1 MPTDTSEAVATA
13 RGYYNSDDADAFY
26 STIWG
31 GEDIHIGL
39 YESEDDSILD
49 ASRRTV
55 ERIAS
60 RLDTPG
66 EWTRV
71 LDIGSGYGGAARYLA
86 RSFGCRVLALN
97 LSDVE
102 NETARRLNEEQGLDQ
117 RVEVVDGSFQE
128 IQYPDNT
135 FDFVWSQDALLHSD
149 DRRQV
154 VQEVARVLKP
164 DGQFV
169 FTDPMQADD
178 CPEGVLQPILDRIHL
193 ESLGSPKFY
202 RGAAEEAGLQE
213 VRFDDL
219 TPHLITHYAR
229 VLEETE
235 KRGHELE
242 EVVSPAYLER
252 MKKGLRHWVEGGE
265 KGYLA
270 WGIWEFK
277 AQKSSPT
284 P

>member
-1 MPTDTSEAVATA
+1 MTTEISGATDTA
-13 RGYYNSDDADAFY
+13 RQYYNSDDADAFY

-39 YESEDDSILD
+39 YESGNDSIFD

-55 ERIAS
+55 RRIAS
-60 RLDTPG
+60 RLENAG
-66 EWTRV
+66 EATRV

-86 RSFGCRVLALN
+86 GSFGCRVSALN

-102 NETARRLNEEQGLDQ
+102 NETARRLNKEQGLDQ

-135 FDFVWSQDALLHSD
+135 FDAVWSQDALLHSG
-149 DRRQV
+149 DRTQV
-154 VQEVARVLKP
+154 VEEVARVLKP
-164 DGQFV
+164 EGQFL

-193 ESLGSPKFY
+193 ESLGSPVFY
-202 RGAAEEAGLQE
+202 REAAAEAGLQQ
-213 VRFDDL
+213 VGFDDL
-219 TPHLITHYAR
+219 TPHLVIHYAR

-235 KRGHELE
+235 KRGDKLE
-242 EVVSPAYLER
+242 GAVSPEYVER

-265 KGYLA
+265 EGLF
-270 WGIWEFK
+270 GLGGFRV
-277 AQKSSPT
+277 QGP
-284 P
+284 

>member
-1 MPTDTSEAVATA
+1 MAAEASDATKTA
-13 RGYYNSDDADAFY
+13 RGYYNSDDADGFY

-39 YESEDDSILD
+39 YESEEDSIFD

-55 ERIAS
+55 ERIAL
-60 RLDTPG
+60 RLENPG
-66 EWTRV
+66 KGTWV
-71 LDIGSGYGGAARYLA
+71 LDIGSGYCGAARFLA
-86 RSFGCRVLALN
+86 RSYGCRVSALN

-102 NETARRLNEEQGLDQ
+102 NETGRRLNKEQGLGD
-117 RVEVVDGSFQE
+117 RVDVVDGSFQE

-135 FDFVWSQDALLHSD
+135 FDAVWSQDAILHSG
-149 DRRQV
+149 DRTQV
-154 VQEVARVLKP
+154 IEEVARVLKP
-164 DGQFV
+164 NGQFV

-193 ESLGSPKFY
+193 GSLGSPGFY
-202 RGAAEEAGLQE
+202 REAAEQAGLAE
-213 VRFDDL
+213 VGFDDL

-235 KRGHELE
+235 KHGDELE
-242 EVVSPAYLER
+242 GVVSPEYIER
-252 MKKGLRHWVEGGE
+252 MKKGLRYWVDGGE

-270 WGIWEFK
+270 WGIFEFR
-277 AQKSSPT
+277 AV
-284 P
+284 